1 MSNLLFDEYP
11 LIVSAKLAE
20 IIGLNEA
27 IFIQQLHYWIKKDG
41 KERDGKKW
49 IYKSIK
55 EWQEEDFAFWS
66 DSTIKRI
73 ISSLNSSGL
82 IEQSNYNKAGFDKTK
97 WYTINYT
104 NLQSVTNRIGQN
116 DLTHGSDCTDG
127 AGQVELTNT
136 RDYTETTTENNN
148 TTLGHTPMT
157 KTEKEKQL
165 RDDFEKLWKLYPK
178 KEDKER
184 AFKAYKKAIGEGVTN
199 KQIQTG
205 IVGYRRQI
213 EIERKER
220 KFVKTG
226 GNWFSGKL
234 WENDFSS
241 FMPQHREA
249 IQPTDVEEHEIVD
262 DNYDWGELDGLHE

>member
-49 IYKSIK
+49 IYKSRK
-55 EWQEEDFAFWS
+55 EWQEEDFKFWS

-73 ISSLNSSGL
+73 ISSLNSAGL
-82 IEQSNYNKAGFDKTK
+82 IEQSNYNKAGFDKTN

-104 NLQSVTNRIGQN
+104 KLRLLTNPLGQN
-116 DLTHGSDCTDG
+116 DPMSGSDCTN
-127 AGQVELTNT
+127 AVGQIDPTNT

-148 TTLGHTPMT
+148 TALGHTPMP
-157 KTEKEKQL
+157 KGEKEKQL

-184 AFKAYKKAIGEGVTN
+184 AFKAYKKSIAEGVTN

-220 KFVKTG
+220 KYVKTG

-234 WENDFSS
+234 WDNDYSS

-249 IQPTDVEEHEIVD
+249 IQQTDVEENELED
-262 DNYDWGELDGLHE
+262 EYDWGELDGME